1 MLDFVFF
8 GRKFFNPISLFK
20 PYIVVGQGGHSKK
33 LYRKA
38 IRECDVIAN
47 DYNKKSLHEHSGGF
61 SSKLKYEK
69 VAVKRRLRWDF
80 AKTGV
85 FL

>member
-1 MLDFVFF
+1 MLNFVFF
-8 GRKFFNPISLFK
+8 GRKFFNSISLFK
-20 PYIVVGQGGHSKK
+20 PHVVVGQGDHSKK

-38 IRECDVIAN
+38 IQECDVIAN

-61 SSKLKYEK
+61 NSKLKYEK
-69 VAVKRRLRWDF
+69 DSVKRRLHWDF